1 MKSALALG
9 ALLWGPIHP
18 FNTPNIRKGIHPGF
32 KLRAHS
38 HLPGL
43 FLFRETKVFPESIP
57 SPNPEAHTLTPAP
70 GAQDP
75 DARPTQSFPPKLL
88 PYRPLGNCCSSE
100 APRAA
105 LGRGPPGSPTLMGE
119 RWAWPTTPWTAS
131 RWDKF
136 LSATCTSSG
145 AFTWLGRWAGLC
157 SRGGVSSS
165 W

>member
-1 MKSALALG
+1 MQRAWGGGHPGGAPISAHACVHTLRHTYPGCKLYAHSHWSGLCFSWVGTRCLRGDPPKGPLPRPQEPKPQAPHPSLLPATALALP
-9 ALLWGPIHP
+9 ALGGGW
-18 FNTPNIRKGIHPGF
+18 R
-32 KLRAHS
+32 
-38 HLPGL
+38 
-43 FLFRETKVFPESIP
+43 
-57 SPNPEAHTLTPAP
+57 
-70 GAQDP
+70 
-75 DARPTQSFPPKLL
+75 
-88 PYRPLGNCCSSE
+88 SE

-105 LGRGPPGSPTLMGE
+105 LGRRPPESPTLRGV

-136 LSATCTSSG
+136 LSATCISSG